1 MPCTQMFCR
10 HCRMT
15 LVWMKENY
23 DEYFRLVIDVERLI
37 KMKTGLYAHLI
48 FFIYVLCKRL
58 TTQHLAHRC
67 FAGIV
72 GWPLMV
78 CMDGIELWAIV

>member
-48 FFIYVLCKRL
+48 FSFMCFVKGSLRNTLHTDVLQAL
-58 TTQHLAHRC
+58 S
-67 FAGIV
+67 
-72 GWPLMV
+72 
-78 CMDGIELWAIV
+78 DGP